1 MKTVKNLKCIDKIT
15 VQRIT
20 DGKKILVKHLNAHF
34 QSLLD
39 TVRGIP
45 DAFLRKGTLAE
56 VTPPDGVKRQ
66 NAGGKSFLGTSQR

>member
-1 MKTVKNLKCIDKIT
+1 MKTVTNLKCIDKIT

-20 DGKKILVKHLNAHF
+20 DGKKILVKQLNAHF

-56 VTPPDGVKRQ
+56 VSPDGVKRQ